1 MRQKEA
7 PRVAKVSKR
16 TRLVGL
22 NTFNH
27 LIFLFKIKIKNRILL
42 EQLVAQIQ
50 KKLTEA
56 FDVFDGDK
64 TKTVDAK
71 YNFHKKLILNVCT
84 FF

>member
-1 MRQKEA
+1 VRQKEA